1 MLSQKKS
8 FYQNKLQ
15 LESNNNSRE
24 FFRLYK
30 DLTGASKNKD
40 EEEKNINVDEFNNFF
55 ANIGEKWRGIILL

>member
-15 LESNNNSRE
+15 LESNNKSRE